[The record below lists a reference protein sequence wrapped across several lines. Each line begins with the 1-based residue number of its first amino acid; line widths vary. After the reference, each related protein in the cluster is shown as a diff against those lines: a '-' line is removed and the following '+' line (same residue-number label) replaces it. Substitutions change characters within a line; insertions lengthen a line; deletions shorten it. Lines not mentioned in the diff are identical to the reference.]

1 MDHSRRRRLG
11 LLAAVLAAAT
21 GLVACGDD
29 DADEATAA
37 AGTLDGAPAADLRDP
52 ERRGPQGNVAQFVV
66 ECELSH
72 LAYDDPIVLP
82 DLPGES
88 HHHQF
93 FGNAAVT
100 ADSDYHKVAGADT
113 TCRQSRDTASYWAPT
128 LMDEMGR
135 VVEPR
140 KLTAYY
146 RPGVGIDPASVVA
159 YPPDFQMVAGN
170 SISDELQST
179 DVVAWS
185 CGRGRLR
192 EQTPPDCAGQS
203 EFADVFGR
211 QDTRTLRMLIT
222 FPDCWDGDRLSSFGS
237 GAHVAYSED
246 GRCPD
251 AHAVSIPQLVM
262 AIDYPPTDP
271 TDLSLSSGPIETG
284 HADFWN
290 VWDQD
295 KLEEEVRL
303 CLNRDLV
310 CGVVG

>member
-1 MDHSRRRRLG
+1 M
-11 LLAAVLAAAT
+11 AAALAAAA
-21 GLVACGDD
+21 GLVACGADD
-29 DADEATAA
+29 TGEAGDAAAA
-37 AGTLDGAPAADLRDP
+37 AGTLEGTPAADLRDP
-52 ERRGPQGNVAQFVV
+52 GRRGPQGNVAQFVV
-66 ECELSH
+66 ECDLSH

-88 HHHQF
+88 HYHQF
-93 FGNAAVT
+93 FGNTAVT
-100 ADSDYHKVAGADT
+100 ADPDYAKVSGADT

-128 LMDEMGR
+128 LMDPMGR
-135 VVEPR
+135 VIEPV
-140 KLTAYY
+140 KFTAYY
-146 RPGVGIDPASVVA
+146 RPGPGIDPASVVA

-170 SISDELQST
+170 SISGELQST

-185 CGRGRLR
+185 CGTGRLR
-192 EQTPPDCAGQS
+192 EQTPPVCADESGFS
-203 EFADVFGR
+203 GMFGR
-211 QDTRTLRMLIT
+211 QDSRTLRMLVT

-237 GAHVAYSED
+237 GAHVEYSES
-246 GRCPD
+246 GHCPED
-251 AHAVSIPQLVM
+251 HPVAIPQLLM
-262 AIDYPPTDP
+262 AIDYPPVDP
-271 TDLSLSSGPIETG
+271 TDLSLSSGAIETG